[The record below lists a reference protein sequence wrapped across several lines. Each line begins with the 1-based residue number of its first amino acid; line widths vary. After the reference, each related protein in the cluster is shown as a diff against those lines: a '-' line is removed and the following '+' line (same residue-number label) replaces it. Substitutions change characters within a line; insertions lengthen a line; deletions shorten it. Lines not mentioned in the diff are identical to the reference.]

1 MLAVVLPL
9 FRSPV
14 VWTLSQAPSADAQPT
29 QSGGSVRS
37 QLISSSHT
45 RRLVA
50 AAVVVVV
57 SLHLPLA
64 AREPLPRARILTQ
77 QPADCEKVRGS
88 SGGRR
93 RIMSVSCA
101 QLGSTRETNI
111 QTCSEKSLAGEH
123 SQAQAG
129 APLA

>member
-1 MLAVVLPL
+1 MFCLSFARPL
-9 FRSPV
+9 FGHFLRRRRRM
-14 VWTLSQAPSADAQPT
+14 LSRLRAAASK
-29 QSGGSVRS
+29 VRS

-45 RRLVA
+45 RRVVA
-50 AAVVVVV
+50 AAVVVV

-111 QTCSEKSLAGEH
+111 QTCTEKSLAGEH